1 MARYHQSVPSRLF
14 DVANAGL
21 LLLVAAACLFPL
33 VFVFLTSVTSGT
45 DFVGSGHGILPH
57 KLTFYAY
64 RMVWSD
70 PLIRAGYF
78 NTIMRTLFGTLAT
91 LAVTAIVAYP
101 LSRRRFRAR
110 SWLVLLVVFTVVF
123 TGGMFPKYLLINGIG
138 LINNRLVYVLPIMLT
153 GFNVII
159 LRNFFAAIPDSI
171 EEAAR
176 IDGAGDWTIL
186 AKIFVPLSIPALVTI
201 GLWTAVLHW
210 NLWFDGLLYI
220 TDDSKQVM
228 QVMLQRIVVEG
239 DVNRL
244 RFGAADLDA
253 ATYSAEAVKAAAI
266 VINTVPLVVLYLLLQ
281 RFFVKGITLGGLKE

>member
-1 MARYHQSVPSRLF
+1 MARYHQSVGSRLF
-14 DVANAGL
+14 DVANAGV

-33 VFVFLTSVTSGT
+33 VFVFLTSVTPGT

-123 TGGMFPKYLLINGIG
+123 TGGMFPKYLLINDIG

-159 LRNFFAAIPDSI
+159 LRNFFAAVPDSI

-186 AKIFVPLSIPALVTI
+186 VKIFVPLSIPALVTI

-266 VINTVPLVVLYLLLQ
+266 VINTVPLVILYLLLQ